1 MRTNTYYSKYLWRI
15 LWFLA
20 LLIRLIGLD
29 QSLWLDEATTAQ
41 VARHMSALQI
51 ISSYSPTDFHP
62 PLFYLIVK
70 YWGTLF
76 GYHEV
81 GLRLLS
87 VVLSLGAGY
96 VVYRLTKAIFLASPK
111 NIGQS
116 AQNIEHQASTAAALF
131 LFNPLILYYSQ
142 EARMY
147 MMIVFLT
154 AVLLY
159 AAYPIFV
166 SGRVRFSVG
175 QLVGMNLSIAA
186 LFATGYASAFFIAS
200 LHLIFML
207 RRRWREL
214 FCIVPGG
221 LISLAIHYPLL
232 TAQMEYAN
240 TRLADISNW
249 SLVLGKAELKNLLL
263 IPVKVV
269 SGRYDLA
276 SSADYILVIAMCA
289 VWTAIAMY
297 SLFTLRTR
305 TQMSRAAILGLLSMI
320 LVPIML
326 GYTLSFFK
334 PMMQYFRFLPVVVP
348 LCVMCGIV
356 VRKRLFQRI
365 LLLGSVM
372 FCLIYVGDSR
382 HHREDWKGL
391 TATLPPSSTVYMIPS
406 SADPIKYYRP
416 DITVVD
422 IAQVSTARSR
432 DVVVIPYVFEIHGVD
447 AEALRVNSGRT
458 VREARVF
465 NHLTYE
471 RWSR

>member
-20 LLIRLIGLD
+20 LLIRFIGLD

-41 VARHMSALQI
+41 VARQMSVAQI
-51 ISSYSPTDFHP
+51 VTQYSPTDFHP
-62 PLFYLIVK
+62 PLYYLIVK
-70 YWGTLF
+70 YWGGVF
-76 GYHEV
+76 GYHEI

-87 VVLSLGAGY
+87 VVLSLGSGY
-96 VVYRLTKAIFLASPK
+96 MVYRLTKAIFLASPK
-111 NIGQS
+111 NIWQN
-116 AQNIEHQASTAAALF
+116 AQNIEHQARIAAALF

-154 AVLLY
+154 AVLFY
-159 AAYPIFV
+159 TAYPIFV

-175 QLVGMNLSIAA
+175 QLVGMNLSIAV

-276 SSADYILVIAMCA
+276 TSADYALVLTMCA
-289 VWTAIAMY
+289 VWSCVVLY
-297 SLFTLRTR
+297 SLFAKRSRTHIPH
-305 TQMSRAAILGLLSMI
+305 TAILGLLGMI
-320 LVPIML
+320 LLPITL
-326 GYTLSFFK
+326 GYILSFFK

-356 VRKRLFQRI
+356 VRKRLFQWV

-372 FCLIYVGDSR
+372 FCLIYLGDSR

-391 TATLPPSSTVYMIPS
+391 AATLAPSSTVYMIPS

-416 DITVVD
+416 DVQVVD
-422 IAQVSTARSR
+422 AAQLAQARSR
-432 DVVVIPYVFEIHGVD
+432 DAVVIPYVFVVYGINSATLGKQ
-447 AEALRVNSGRT
+447 SGRT
-458 VREARVF
+458 LEQVYVF